1 MGAGSRAIC
10 SGGRPLDE
18 QRETWP
24 QPLVESVDRWLGRAY
39 RVEPLLYA
47 DLLRLRRQLAGADVR
62 AHAKR
67 TESRK
72 QVRLERRQ

>member
-1 MGAGSRAIC
+1 M
-10 SGGRPLDE
+10 DE

-47 DLLRLRRQLAGADVR
+47 DLLRLRRRLAGADVS
-62 AHAKR
+62 AQAKR
-67 TESRK
+67 TESR
-72 QVRLERRQ
+72 RQLS

>member
-1 MGAGSRAIC
+1 
-10 SGGRPLDE
+10 LDE
-18 QRETWP
+18 HRETWP

-47 DLLRLRRQLAGADVR
+47 DLLLLRRRLAGADVS

-67 TESRK
+67 TD
-72 QVRLERRQ
+72 RRVQPRRA